1 MTTWKIPECRAVG
14 LLPLEEE
21 SDVLTSGNEPTGGE
35 EEPDAYEELEEMKQR
50 LILLRSKILRPELSR
65 CQDVDDQKDLTTR
78 TPERQQLEL
87 LRRQK
92 YLLQCRLKEAKMH
105 LEETSREVKE
115 LEDWRCLLQ
124 SRILEI
130 KRKLSQFVE
139 FMPRVKHHFGLCIER
154 WEYLKSNKIDST
166 TYRQKMQ
173 AQALHADNSR
183 KCVVPMSCHKN
194 TRQHLRMELMMLRVF
209 LHNLFEA
216 MVSDF
221 RFFCRQMNINFTR
234 LPSIDTTPTNSAG
247 TPTNSVASF
256 EVEVRE

>member
-1 MTTWKIPECRAVG
+1 MTTWKLPECRAVG
-14 LLPLEEE
+14 LLALEEE

-50 LILLRSKILRPELSR
+50 LILLRGKILSPELSR
-65 CQDVDDQKDLTTR
+65 CQDVGDRKELTTR
-78 TPERQQLEL
+78 TPESQQLEL

-92 YLLQCRLKEAKMH
+92 CLLQCRLKEAKRH
-105 LEETSREVKE
+105 LEQTSREVKE

-130 KRKLSQFVE
+130 ERKLSQFVE
-139 FMPRVKHHFGLCIER
+139 FKPRAIHHFGLCIER
-154 WEYLKSNKIDST
+154 WEHLKSNKIDST

-183 KCVVPMSCHKN
+183 KCVVPMNCHKN
-194 TRQHLRMELMMLRVF
+194 TRQLLRGELMMLRIF

-221 RFFCRQMNINFTR
+221 RFFCRQMSINFTR
-234 LPSIDTTPTNSAG
+234 LPSIDSPSPSSAE

-256 EVEVRE
+256 EVEARE

>member
-1 MTTWKIPECRAVG
+1 MNQIPCWFPMTTWKLPECRAVG
-14 LLPLEEE
+14 LLALEEE

-50 LILLRSKILRPELSR
+50 LILLRGKILSPELSR
-65 CQDVDDQKDLTTR
+65 CQDELTTR
-78 TPERQQLEL
+78 TPESQQLEL

-92 YLLQCRLKEAKMH
+92 CLLQCRLKEAKRH
-105 LEETSREVKE
+105 LEQTSREVKE

-130 KRKLSQFVE
+130 ERKLSQF
-139 FMPRVKHHFGLCIER
+139 R
-154 WEYLKSNKIDST
+154 WEHLKSNKIDST

-183 KCVVPMSCHKN
+183 KCVVPMNCHKN
-194 TRQHLRMELMMLRVF
+194 TRQLLRGELMMLRIF

-221 RFFCRQMNINFTR
+221 RFFCRQMSINFTR
-234 LPSIDTTPTNSAG
+234 LPSIDSPSPSSAE

-256 EVEVRE
+256 EVEARE